1 MSIEKVQWL
10 DDAIEEG
17 DTAAQRIKTEQK
29 LAEEEKTVLL
39 VRIKS
44 FIKEVA
50 ALTIEPTITEL
61 KEKFRVTGPTS
72 FKFHLSGITVAWE
85 IEGLCKIVLNGS
97 DLYETDE
104 FGRRKIPKKLTSSI
118 YILVDR
124 EIHYED
130 DNELSNFSSW
140 NLNGCSLTSD
150 EEVIEDGSYFL
161 PPEIVTPFLQKNISK
176 LIFRKKSIDAKK
188 DI

>member
-10 DDAIEEG
+10 DDAIGEG
-17 DTAAQRIKTEQK
+17 DTAAQKIQTEKK

-50 ALTIEPTITEL
+50 TLTIEPTITEL
-61 KEKFRVTGPTS
+61 KEKFKVTGPTS
-72 FKFHLSGITVAWE
+72 FEFHLPGIAVAWE
-85 IEGLCKIVLNGS
+85 IDGLCKIVLNGS
-97 DLYETDE
+97 ALYETDE

-130 DNELSNFSSW
+130 DEELSNFSSW
-140 NLNGCSLTSD
+140 NLNSRSLISD
-150 EEVIEDGSYFL
+150 QEVTEDGGYFL

-176 LIFRKKSIDAKK
+176 LIFRKKSIDAEK